1 MKQKYT
7 KKDVRSNSAAV
18 LAIGYCKAYTLFPEG
33 DAYGYSSSGSCGW
46 ECDYHMVFTGNGAV
60 TISTGYRPIGTHVNS
75 DIVEEYERKARKARE
90 LLENWEYREALDFL
104 QKKFVRIAL
113 NS

>member
-1 MKQKYT
+1 MKTKYT
-7 KKDVRSNSAAV
+7 KKSIRTNSTTI
-18 LAIGYCKAYTLFPEG
+18 LAIGYCQAYTLFPED
-33 DAYGYSSSGSCGW
+33 DAYGYSAGSYSW
-46 ECDYHMVFTGNGAV
+46 DCDYHTVFTGNGAV
-60 TISTGYRPIGTHVNS
+60 TISTGYRPIGTHVNP